1 MAGKKFDIGSKS
13 LESVLSDL
21 RKDGTQIGAFA
32 GFDLKVEGLSTGNIT
47 LDALTGIG
55 GVPKGR
61 ITEFIG
67 MPSSAKTTAALQTA
81 AQVQQSG
88 GRIFYADYERTLDP
102 DYCEALGLDI
112 YDESFLYL
120 HPQHLEEGANA
131 FRALVAS
138 GEITLGVFDSVA
150 SMVTQDELESPTG
163 AVQVGTRAKMMH
175 QMCRQLN
182 PLLPRFDTSALF
194 INHVMDEIPTNFM
207 ARQLAAQGIKKKT
220 SPGGRALPFYAS
232 LRVEFAQSTKI
243 RSEQEDVLT
252 GEKSKQVTG
261 IDIEATVIKNKAG
274 GVPFRKGKM
283 RVRTGKGLSQEFSVL
298 TLLTVHGVIKKGAG
312 GWFTFP
318 PELRLNHDDD
328 NVKIQSEEKVLSLME
343 DNPEWR
349 GTLTTRAYD
358 LLRSLEG
365 EAFEEVDPSEH
376 DTGEES
382 A

>member
-13 LESVLSDL
+13 LQDVLSSL
-21 RKDGTQIGAFA
+21 RKDGTEIGAFA

-55 GVPKGR
+55 GIPKGR
-61 ITEFIG
+61 ISEFIG

-81 AQVQQSG
+81 AQVQQEG
-88 GRIFYADYERTLDP
+88 GRVFYADFERTLDP
-102 DYCEALGLDI
+102 DYCEALGLDVH
-112 YDESFLYL
+112 DESFLYL
-120 HPQHLEEGANA
+120 HPDHLEDGANA
-131 FRALVAS
+131 FRALVAT
-138 GEITLGVFDSVA
+138 GEIDLGVFDSVA
-150 SMVTQDELESPTG
+150 AMVTQDELESPTG

-182 PLLPRFDTSALF
+182 PLLPRFGTAGLF

-232 LRVEFAQSTKI
+232 VRVEFAQATKI
-243 RSEQEDVLT
+243 RTEQVDVLT

-283 RVRTGKGLSQEFSVL
+283 RVRTGKGLSQEYSVL
-298 TLLTVHGVIKKGAG
+298 TLLTVHDIIKKGAG
-312 GWFTFP
+312 GWYTFP
-318 PELRLNHDDD
+318 PELRLDKDDD

-343 DNPEWR
+343 DNAEWR
-349 GTLTTRAYD
+349 GTLTTRAYE
-358 LLRSLEG
+358 LLASLEG
-365 EAFEEVDPSEH
+365 DAFEEVDPKDY
-376 DTGEES
+376 DTEES